1 VDSRSHF
8 AVLFRVFFAQFFT
21 SESVASDIELRRS
34 LIWVLAFLV
43 TPGIMLSLQVVSR
56 YAFAVH
62 VQPSLVDTMTAAL
75 AIVFITYSGV
85 ATGLVAVFVWDA
97 LAFDRRDAMVLG
109 PLPVRGTT
117 VIAAKLGALG
127 AFLLGTAIGTNAL
140 AAALFALVAS
150 GSKGFVA
157 FGLHAV
163 AQLTATVAAGVF
175 IFSSLITIR
184 GVLVFVRGLRLSAA
198 LGALMQL
205 TFMGARCS
213 RSSSSAGGAENN
225 RGQCWRHQ
233 PPRLASNCVVSRPLR
248 DIERQT
254 DC

>member
-1 VDSRSHF
+1 LKGIVDSRSRF
-8 AVLFRVFFAQFFT
+8 AVLFRVFFAQFFA

-117 VIAAKLGALG
+117 VIAAMPLD
-127 AFLLGTAIGTNAL
+127 
-140 AAALFALVAS
+140 
-150 GSKGFVA
+150 
-157 FGLHAV
+157 HP
-163 AQLTATVAAGVF
+163 Q
-175 IFSSLITIR
+175 
-184 GVLVFVRGLRLSAA
+184 RLS
-198 LGALMQL
+198 
-205 TFMGARCS
+205 
-213 RSSSSAGGAENN
+213 
-225 RGQCWRHQ
+225 RG
-233 PPRLASNCVVSRPLR
+233 
-248 DIERQT
+248 
-254 DC
+254 